1 MKHFTD
7 DDELE
12 ELLERV
18 AKRAS
23 EETINEFEKRI
34 VMRVGRTVLSKVL
47 WVLGALIVGAFIWGT
62 TNGWLK

>member
-34 VMRVGRTVLSKVL
+34 VMRVGRTVLSKIL
-47 WVLGALIVGAFIWGT
+47 WMLGALIVGAFIWGT